1 MIFPWFSHDIPIV
14 YPCFSLFFPWFSHSN
29 PPWLSMAPMAPMAS
43 PHLRRPSRR
52 QGLDLASNA
61 LDDDAS
67 FEDLEQLRFLV
78 SWTTAMNGYNGRM
91 EYMIYIYI
99 ISINCIIYI
108 DYMDNYTYIIW
119 IWIIY
124 ICITSLSK
132 HTDLRWGD
140 VDDFLVYCG
149 SYC

>member
-1 MIFPWFSHDIPIV
+1 MIFP
-14 YPCFSLFFPWFSHSN
+14 LFTLVFPMIFPFES
-29 PPWLSMAPMAPMAS
+29 PMALHGSHGSHGFATPSKTFAS
-43 PHLRRPSRR
+43 PGPRPGLECARRRRELRRPGAVAVPGVLDNGNERLQR
-52 QGLDLASNA
+52 Q
-61 LDDDAS
+61 
-67 FEDLEQLRFLV
+67 
-78 SWTTAMNGYNGRM
+78 NGIYD
-91 EYMIYIYI
+91 IYIYI
-99 ISINCIIYI
+99 ILINCIIYI

>member
-1 MIFPWFSHDIPIV
+1 MIFPLFTLVFPCFSHDFPIRIPHG
-14 YPCFSLFFPWFSHSN
+14 SHGSHGFAT
-29 PPWLSMAPMAPMAS
+29 PSKTFAS
-43 PHLRRPSRR
+43 PGPRPGLECARRRRELRRPGAVAVPGVLDNGNERLQR
-52 QGLDLASNA
+52 Q
-61 LDDDAS
+61 
-67 FEDLEQLRFLV
+67 
-78 SWTTAMNGYNGRM
+78 NG
-91 EYMIYIYI
+91 IYDIYI